1 MKNKITYIFL
11 FLLSIQ
17 FGFSQENDAR
27 KVELEKRRA
36 QLVEAKK
43 NKRNVNSEDQSIE
56 IEKKQAEIEKRRA
69 QLIEAKKEN
78 FQDRKERI
86 KSLKIAFI
94 SQKLVLTSEE
104 AEKFWPIYNKYEE
117 KIMVLKEAQVKL
129 RLQKRNGTDEEALKK
144 IEEAEEKEAEVMILK
159 KKMRAE
165 LIPVISAE
173 KVLKLEQL
181 EQEFHRK
188 LLEKLRGRRG
198 NPPPPRR

>member
-17 FGFSQENDAR
+17 FGFGQENDA
-27 KVELEKRRA
+27 
-36 QLVEAKK
+36 
-43 NKRNVNSEDQSIE
+43 
-56 IEKKQAEIEKRRA
+56 
-69 QLIEAKKEN
+69 
-78 FQDRKERI
+78 RKERI

-94 SQKLVLTSEE
+94 SQKLSLTSEE
-104 AEKFWPIYNKYEE
+104 AEKFWPIYNKYDE
-117 KIMVLKEAQVKL
+117 KIMILKEAQMKL

-144 IEEAEEKEAEVMILK
+144 IEEAEEKEAEILALK

-188 LLEKLRGRRG
+188 LLEKLKERRG
-198 NPPPPRR
+198 NRPPPPRR

>member
-27 KVELEKRRA
+27 K
-36 QLVEAKK
+36 
-43 NKRNVNSEDQSIE
+43 
-56 IEKKQAEIEKRRA
+56 
-69 QLIEAKKEN
+69 
-78 FQDRKERI
+78 ERI

-94 SQKLVLTSEE
+94 SQKLGLTTEE
-104 AEKFWPIYNKYEE
+104 AEKFWPIYNKYDG
-117 KIMVLKEAQVKL
+117 KIMDLKEAQMKL
-129 RLQKRNGTDEEALKK
+129 RHQKRNGTDEEALKK
-144 IEEAEEKEAEVMILK
+144 IEEAEEKEAEVMSLK

-165 LIPVISAE
+165 LIPVISAD
-173 KVLKLEQL
+173 KVLKLERL

-188 LLEKLRGRRG
+188 LLEKLKDRRG

>member
-1 MKNKITYIFL
+1 MKKIIIL
-11 FLLSIQ
+11 FSLLLS
-17 FGFSQENDAR
+17 FSNFAQDNSDNKMA
-27 KVELEKRRA
+27 ELEKRRA
-36 QLVEAKK
+36 QLVEVKK
-43 NKRNVNSEDQSIE
+43 GKKSVNFEAQSIE
-56 IEKKQAEIEKRRA
+56 IQKKKAEMIERRTQLLEKRKA
-69 QLIEAKKEN
+69 A

-94 SQKLVLTSEE
+94 SQKLALTSEE
-104 AEKFWPIYNKYEE
+104 AEKFWPIYNKYDD
-117 KIMVLKEAQVKL
+117 KIMVLKEVQMKL
-129 RLQKRNGTDEEALKK
+129 RIQKRVGTDEEALKK
-144 IEEAEEKEAEVMILK
+144 IEEAEEKEAEVMALK

-188 LLEKLRGRRG
+188 LLEKLKDRRG